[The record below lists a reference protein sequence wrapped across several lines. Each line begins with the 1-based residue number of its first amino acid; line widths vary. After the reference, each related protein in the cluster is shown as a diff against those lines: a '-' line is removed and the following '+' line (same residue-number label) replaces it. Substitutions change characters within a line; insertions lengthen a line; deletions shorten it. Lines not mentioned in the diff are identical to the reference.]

1 MEEQLR
7 KIDGIIIRHLLKETS
22 AEEEKLLLAWLKKDP
37 ANQDY
42 FFTTREVW
50 EASQPGNRGNFRTDD
65 SWNALKSSMVAG
77 EKERMAGKRNQKWL
91 ILLKYAAIVVLVSG
105 MALTGLI
112 IGKNILNKEMPDT
125 YTEVMTPNGQKKE
138 LTLPDGTRVW
148 LNSGTIF
155 KYASNYGKE
164 SREVFLQGEAYFQ
177 VTSNKT
183 STFIVR
189 ADKITIRVLGTS
201 FNVNCYPEL
210 QTIETTVINGMVSLE
225 NNNSDEG
232 KDVVILNKQEK
243 ATFNKEQ
250 DKIYISKDN
259 GKNDPNTAVDPIALK
274 KIILS
279 DEETSYIA
287 SWKDQSLSFN
297 NETFEEMAVKL
308 ERWFNVKIILDD
320 ESLKTYRYKG
330 KFDNVRSIFQV
341 LEVVKLATPIN
352 YEYNEKSKEITI
364 KEIEN

>member
-1 MEEQLR
+1 MDEQLR

-22 AEEEKLLLAWLKKDP
+22 GEEEKLLLTWLKKDP

-50 EASQPGNRGNFRTDD
+50 EASHPGNPGNFRTDD
-65 SWNALKSSMVAG
+65 SWKALKVSMEAG
-77 EKERMAGKRNQKWL
+77 EKRNTAGKRNQLWL
-91 ILLKYAAIVVLVSG
+91 NLLKYAAIVVLVSG
-105 MALTGLI
+105 LALAGLI
-112 IGKNILNKEMPDT
+112 IGRNILNNEMPVT

-138 LTLPDGTRVW
+138 ITLPDGTQVW
-148 LNSGTIF
+148 LNSGTTF
-155 KYASNYGKE
+155 KYASDYGKAN
-164 SREVFLQGEAYFQ
+164 REVFLQGEAYFQ
-177 VTSNKT
+177 VTRDIT

-210 QTIETTVINGMVSLE
+210 QTIETTVITGMVSLE
-225 NNNSDEG
+225 NNGSEEG
-232 KDVVILNKQEK
+232 KDVVILNKLEK
-243 ATFNKEQ
+243 ATFNKDH

-259 GKNDPNTAVDPIALK
+259 GKNDLNSDADPIALK
-274 KIILS
+274 KLTLS
-279 DEETSYIA
+279 EEETSYIA

-297 NETFEEMAVKL
+297 NETFEEMAIKL
-308 ERWFNVKIILDD
+308 ERWFNVKIILKD
-320 ESLKTYRYKG
+320 ENLKKYRYKG

-341 LEVVKLATPIN
+341 LEVVKLATPIT
-352 YEYNEKSKEITI
+352 YEYNEKNKEITI